1 MPLWGLPILRQ
12 TSYQI
17 EWCLTIHL
25 IGFQKVSRAHPP
37 TNPQHARKN
46 ARVLEGI
53 SPTNTENPWKS
64 LGLYPNSSAGSRG
77 SSRGPAT
84 GSQGPR
90 WEDLEPKMG
99 SWNDWWKNG
108 TEMVRSFGDCF
119 CKYLLGV
126 FAMILFKYVQIIS
139 VFHLDRQYKFS
150 KQDEHLNRG
159 GSPSNNGWRLSIVF
173 GCASALAS
181 LAPQIWGLA
190 AALALKSS

>member
-1 MPLWGLPILRQ
+1 
-12 TSYQI
+12 
-17 EWCLTIHL
+17 
-25 IGFQKVSRAHPP
+25 
-37 TNPQHARKN
+37 
-46 ARVLEGI
+46 
-53 SPTNTENPWKS
+53 
-64 LGLYPNSSAGSRG
+64 
-77 SSRGPAT
+77 
-84 GSQGPR
+84 
-90 WEDLEPKMG
+90 
-99 SWNDWWKNG
+99 
-108 TEMVRSFGDCF
+108 MVRSFGDCF